1 VVALVELPP
10 KSVVLKTPAEDKV
23 TLAVAKLLPT
33 SLNVTA
39 LSEVAA
45 TVASVPEKFPAK
57 EPKLPAAVD
66 HVGASDTVK
75 ILALDITALP
85 VPF

>member
-1 VVALVELPP
+1 MLEPP

-23 TLAVAKLLPT
+23 TLAVVKLDPT

-45 TVASVPEKFPAK
+45 TVASVPEKSPAN
-57 EPKLPAAVD
+57 EPSEPAACYPCW
-66 HVGASDTVK
+66 GIRYS
-75 ILALDITALP
+75 
-85 VPF
+85 